1 MKPVFPAHRPPWWP
15 ADEPWPPHNASRLR
29 RGRFFWRIG
38 GLLFLLGVLGL
49 GGCALAFWLGA
60 TLVGVLDVP
69 SMPMMRSMS
78 WRMAAPLVVPLVL
91 TPVVVGAIVTVL
103 ALRRSTAPLGDVM
116 EAAERVAGGDYQ
128 TRVAERGPEEARALA
143 RAFNTMTIRLQA
155 DDEQRRRLLADV
167 THELRTP
174 LAVVQGNLEAL
185 LDGVHP
191 RDDAHLETILEET
204 RVLARLVDDLRT
216 LSLAESGALRL
227 QREPTDL
234 EVLATEAVTAFKV
247 AAEAAG
253 VSLRVDVDGEM
264 PLLDLDPTRLREV
277 LTNLIANALRYTPR
291 GGTVTVT
298 LAHAPAVGRVSV
310 AVQDTG
316 AGIAPDVLPHIF
328 DRFYKSDESRG
339 MGLGL
344 AIARNLVVAH
354 GGQITAES
362 AVGRGT
368 TIRVEL
374 PAATPA

>member
-1 MKPVFPAHRPPWWP
+1 MHSDFPRHRPPWWP
-15 ADEPWPPHNASRLR
+15 TEEPWPPRNPGRHR

-38 GLLFLLGVLGL
+38 GLLVLLGVFGL

-60 TLVGVLDVP
+60 TLAGVLDVP
-69 SMPMMRSMS
+69 PGMPMMRSMG
-78 WRMAAPLVVPLVL
+78 WRMAAPFVVPLVIA
-91 TPVVVGAIVTVL
+91 TAAVGVVATVL

-116 EAAERVAGGDYQ
+116 EAAERVADGDYQ
-128 TRVAERGPEEARALA
+128 TRVAERGPDEARALA
-143 RAFNTMTIRLQA
+143 HAFNTMTARLQA

-191 RDDAHLETILEET
+191 RDDAHLATILEET
-204 RVLARLVDDLRT
+204 RVLARLIEDLRT

-234 EVLATEAVTAFKV
+234 EVLAAEAAAAFRLS
-247 AAEAAG
+247 AEAAG
-253 VSLRVDVDGEM
+253 VALHVEAAGEL
-264 PLLDLDPTRLREV
+264 PLLDLDPARLREV

-291 GGTVTVT
+291 GGTVTVR
-298 LAHAPAVGRVSV
+298 LAPDAGRVSV

-316 AGIAPDVLPHIF
+316 AGIAPEVLPHIF
-328 DRFYKSDESRG
+328 DRFFKSDESRG

-344 AIARNLVVAH
+344 AIARNLVAAH
-354 GGQITAES
+354 GGAITAES
-362 AVGRGT
+362 ELGRGT
-368 TIRVEL
+368 TIRFTL
-374 PAATPA
+374 PVTGPA